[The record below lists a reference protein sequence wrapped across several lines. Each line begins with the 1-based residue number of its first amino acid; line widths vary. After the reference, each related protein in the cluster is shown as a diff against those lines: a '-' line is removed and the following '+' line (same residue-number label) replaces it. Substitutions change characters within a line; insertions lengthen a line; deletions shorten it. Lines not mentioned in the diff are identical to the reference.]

1 MLLLMTSRGAIQL
14 ACHPSPSLAKTP
26 GPFMPRK
33 SLRTTHCM
41 VTLLTCRAL
50 LMASCV
56 SSGRAERGG
65 WGPPFQ
71 AGEHYFN
78 CGHSPF
84 KLFRSGNGED
94 VISQVRAAD
103 DRAQPSTLAW
113 HRKSSWNNATSHKLS
128 TLPEKQ
134 RKCSPGSAASL
145 LASVS
150 FLHVSLLAGP

>member
-1 MLLLMTSRGAIQL
+1 MSRAGQRGEDGDLRSKLENITSIVAIPHL
-14 ACHPSPSLAKTP
+14 
-26 GPFMPRK
+26 
-33 SLRTTHCM
+33 
-41 VTLLTCRAL
+41 
-50 LMASCV
+50 
-56 SSGRAERGG
+56 
-65 WGPPFQ
+65 
-71 AGEHYFN
+71 N
-78 CGHSPF
+78 CLDQGM
-84 KLFRSGNGED
+84 EQD
-94 VISQVRAAD
+94 VISQVRAAH